1 MYRLLVLDIDGTLTN
16 NKKEITPNTKAAI
29 KKAQEKGVKI
39 VIATGRPTKGA
50 KKVAKELNLF
60 ETGGYILSFN
70 GGRITD
76 CKTGEVIF
84 QRVLEKEDV
93 AKIYE
98 IAKENKIV
106 MITYEGDTV
115 LMEVENDEYAN
126 LEARLNEMETK
137 LVDSIVD
144 YVDFPVNKCLMT
156 GDGDYLAGV
165 EQKALAKYRDDYSI
179 FRSEAFFLEFMPKGV
194 DKAKSLERLLE
205 YLGCEREE
213 MIACGD
219 GFNDASMIQYAG
231 LGVAM
236 ENAKEQ
242 VKEVADFI
250 TKSNEEDG
258 VAYVIERFILEKE
271 I

>member
-16 NKKEITPNTKAAI
+16 QKKEITKNTKEAI
-29 KKAQEKGVKI
+29 RKAQEQGVKI
-39 VIATGRPTKGA
+39 VIATGRPTPGA
-50 KKVAKELNLF
+50 KGVAEELDLF
-60 ETGGYILSFN
+60 KTGGYILSFN
-70 GGRITD
+70 GGKIID
-76 CKTGEVIF
+76 CKTGETVF

-98 IAKENKIV
+98 VAKENKVV
-106 MITYEGDTV
+106 MITYEDDKV
-115 LMEVENDEYAN
+115 LMDVEHDEFAEF
-126 LEARLNEMETK
+126 EARLNKMGIKHVE
-137 LVDSIVD
+137 SISD

-156 GDGDYLAGV
+156 GDGDYMAEV
-165 EQKALAKYRDDYSI
+165 EQRALAKHRDDYSI
-179 FRSEAFFLEFMPKGV
+179 YRSEAFFLEVMPKGV

-205 YLGCEREE
+205 YLGYTKEE

-219 GFNDASMIQYAG
+219 GFNDVSMIQYAG

-236 ENAKEQ
+236 ENAKDQ

-258 VAYVIERFILEKE
+258 VAYVIEKFILNADA
-271 I
+271 

>member
-16 NKKEITPNTKAAI
+16 QKKEITANTKEAI
-29 KKAQEKGVKI
+29 KKAQEQGVSI

-50 KKVAKELNLF
+50 EGVAKELNLF

-93 AKIYE
+93 AKIYQV
-98 IAKENKIV
+98 AKENEVV
-106 MITYEGDTV
+106 MITYEGDDV
-115 LMEVENDEYAN
+115 IIDVEHDEYAEF
-126 LEARLNEMETK
+126 EARLNKMEMK
-137 LVDSIVD
+137 HVDSIPE
-144 YVDFPVNKCLMT
+144 YVDFSVNKCLMT
-156 GDGDYLAGV
+156 GEGDYLAGV
-165 EQKALAKYRDDYSI
+165 EQKALAQYQDVYSI
-179 FRSEAFFLEFMPKGV
+179 FRSEAFFLEVMPKGV

-205 YLGCEREE
+205 HLGYTKEE

-219 GFNDASMIQYAG
+219 GFNDKSMIEYAG

-236 ENAKEQ
+236 ENAKEP

-258 VAYVIERFILEKE
+258 VAYVVEKFILNQK
-271 I
+271 

>member
-16 NKKEITPNTKAAI
+16 HKKEITKKTKEAI
-29 KKAQEKGVKI
+29 QKAQEQGVKI

-50 KKVAKELNLF
+50 KGVAEELNLF

-70 GGRITD
+70 GGKITD

-93 AKIYE
+93 AKIYQV
-98 IAKENKIV
+98 AKENEVV

-115 LMEVENDEYAN
+115 LMDVEHDEYAE
-126 LEARLNEMETK
+126 LEARLNKMEMK
-137 LVDSIVD
+137 HVDSIVD
-144 YVDFPVNKCLMT
+144 YVDFSVNKCLMT
-156 GDGDYLAGV
+156 GDGDYLAEV
-165 EQKALAKYRDDYSI
+165 EQRALAQYKDVYSI
-179 FRSEAFFLEFMPKGV
+179 FRSEAFFLEFMPKGI

-205 YLGCEREE
+205 YMGCKREE

-219 GFNDASMIQYAG
+219 GFNDVSMIEYAG

-250 TKSNEEDG
+250 TKSNEDDG
-258 VAYVIERFILEKE
+258 VAYVIEKFILGGNA
-271 I
+271 

>member
-16 NKKEITPNTKAAI
+16 NKKEITPNTRAAI

-50 KKVAKELNLF
+50 KKVAEELNLF

-126 LEARLNEMETK
+126 LEARLNEM
-137 LVDSIVD
+137 
-144 YVDFPVNKCLMT
+144 
-156 GDGDYLAGV
+156 
-165 EQKALAKYRDDYSI
+165 
-179 FRSEAFFLEFMPKGV
+179 
-194 DKAKSLERLLE
+194 
-205 YLGCEREE
+205 
-213 MIACGD
+213 
-219 GFNDASMIQYAG
+219 
-231 LGVAM
+231 
-236 ENAKEQ
+236 
-242 VKEVADFI
+242 
-250 TKSNEEDG
+250 
-258 VAYVIERFILEKE
+258 
-271 I
+271 